1 MLKLSGCP
9 FCFKGGSALMLILG
23 ESDRWLSIDIDIQ
36 YIFSTFPYP
45 PQGESP
51 RDRSMWGRCNYK
63 SLIMSCLQFFS
74 NVYIF
79 SPLTIDSH
87 YYDISRNVASKFNV
101 IHLIALTK
109 MKVEWKG

>member
-1 MLKLSGCP
+1 
-9 FCFKGGSALMLILG
+9 
-23 ESDRWLSIDIDIQ
+23 
-36 YIFSTFPYP
+36 
-45 PQGESP
+45 
-51 RDRSMWGRCNYK
+51 
-63 SLIMSCLQFFS
+63 MSCLQFFS

-109 MKVEWKG
+109 MKVE